1 MSNTVVEFKHQQQQ
15 TLQVL
20 QKLAGFIEKGRVF
33 GLNPDIALMDKLATA
48 LKNAE
53 EKILKVALIGGFSEG
68 KTSIAAAWLERLNK
82 SMNISQQES
91 SNEVQVYR
99 LDNDIELIDTPGLF
113 GFKEQINSA
122 GEIEKYKEITKKYV
136 SEAHLVLYV
145 MNSVNPVKE
154 SHQDDLAWLFRDLS
168 LLPRTVFVLS
178 RFDEVADIEDDWDY
192 RQNLKVKKDNVI
204 NRLENLIDL
213 TEQEVEHI
221 KVVGVSANPFGEGTS
236 YWLEHLDE
244 FKKISRITT
253 LQEAT
258 LQTIT
263 QNGGATPIVLEAQK
277 SMIQDVLGRQMPIVR
292 QQQALLDSE
301 LLKLS
306 DTTKHLNNELAPMV
320 AKIANV
326 RVELMAF
333 VSNHFTSL
341 IRQVKGTDL
350 TTFTDFYESEIG
362 AEGIVLNTEI
372 EKEFS
377 RQCQSVSSS
386 LHRISLDFDNEM
398 SRFETSVG
406 ADLATKGISSL
417 KNVKLNNTHILAAR
431 DGIVS
436 AGKMVGMDL
445 AKYMKFKPW
454 GAVNFA
460 AKANA
465 IFAVLGL
472 AMEAFDS
479 YKKATA
485 EAEFREMVTQ
495 IVSMLEEQR
504 KGLLGSLN
512 QEDFINQLFPVY
524 KQLRENLDIVL
535 RANAETASRKKS
547 FDEWQN
553 EGVNIEG
560 KYRIVTEN
568 NYYFSEVKTDNA
580 V

>member
-1 MSNTVVEFKHQQQQ
+1 MSDTVAEFKIQQQQ
-15 TLQVL
+15 TLQAL
-20 QKLAGFIEKGRVF
+20 QKLSEFIEKGRAF
-33 GLNPDIALMDKLATA
+33 GLNPDEALMSKLTTA
-48 LKNAE
+48 LKNSE
-53 EKILKVALIGGFSEG
+53 EKTLKVALIGGFSEG

-113 GFKEQINSA
+113 GFKEQVNNA

-154 SHQDDLAWLFRDLS
+154 SHQDDLDWLFRDLN

-192 RQNLKVKKDNVI
+192 RENLKVKKENVI
-204 NRLENLIDL
+204 SRLKNQIDL
-213 TEQEVEHI
+213 TDQEAIHI
-221 KVVGVSANPFGEGTS
+221 KIVGVSANPFGEGTS

-244 FKKISRITT
+244 FKKISRIAT

-258 LQTIT
+258 RQTIT
-263 QNGGATPIVLEAQK
+263 QNGGTTPIVLEAQK
-277 SMIQDVLGRQMPIVR
+277 SIFQDVLGRQMPIVK
-292 QQQALLDSE
+292 QQQALLESE
-301 LLKLS
+301 LLQLS
-306 DTTKHLNNELAPMV
+306 DTTQHLNNELMPMES
-320 AKIANV
+320 KIANV
-326 RVELMAF
+326 RVALMDFA
-333 VSNHFTSL
+333 SNHFTSL

-362 AEGIVLNTEI
+362 ADGIVLNTEI

-398 SRFETSVG
+398 NRFETSVG
-406 ADLATKGISSL
+406 ADLAAKGISNL
-417 KNVKLNNTHILAAR
+417 KNIKLNNTHILAAR

-445 AKYMKFKPW
+445 AKYLKFKPW
-454 GAVNFA
+454 GAAGFA

-465 IFAVLGL
+465 AFAVIGL

-479 YKKATA
+479 YKKAAA
-485 EAEFREMVTQ
+485 EAKFQEMVQET
-495 IVSMLEEQR
+495 VAMLEEQR
-504 KGLLGSLN
+504 KGLLDSLN
-512 QEDFINQLFPVY
+512 QESFINQLFPAY
-524 KQLRENLDIVL
+524 KKLRDNLDIVL
-535 RANAETASRKKS
+535 QVNEETTSRKQS

-553 EGVNIEG
+553 EGASIEG
-560 KYRIVTEN
+560 DYRIITN
-568 NYYFSEVKTDNA
+568 TYS
-580 V
+580 

>member
-1 MSNTVVEFKHQQQQ
+1 MSDTVVEFKHQQEKTRQA
-15 TLQVL
+15 L
-20 QKLAGFIEKGRVF
+20 QKLAAFIEKGRVF
-33 GLNPDIALMDKLATA
+33 GLMPDTTLMDKLVTA
-48 LKNAE
+48 LKTSE
-53 EKILKVALIGGFSEG
+53 EGILKVALIGGFSEG

-91 SNEVQVYR
+91 SNEVQIYR

-113 GFKEQINSA
+113 GFKEHINSS

-145 MNSVNPVKE
+145 MNPVNPVKE
-154 SHQDDLAWLFRDLS
+154 SHQDDLTWLFRDLN

-192 RQNLKVKKDNVI
+192 RENLKIKKENVI
-204 NRLENLIDL
+204 SRLKTLIDL
-213 TEQEVEHI
+213 TESEAEYI
-221 KVVGVSANPFGEGTS
+221 KIVGVSANPFGEGTS
-236 YWLEHLDE
+236 YWLEHLEE

-253 LQEAT
+253 LQDAT
-258 LQTIT
+258 RQNIT
-263 QNGGATPIVLEAQK
+263 QNGGVTPIVLEAQK
-277 SMIQDVLGRQMPIVR
+277 SIIQDVLGKQMPIVR
-292 QQQALLDSE
+292 QQQTLLDSE
-301 LLKLS
+301 LLQLS
-306 DTTKHLNNELAPMV
+306 DTAKHLNNELTPMEV
-320 AKIANV
+320 KIANV
-326 RVELMAF
+326 RVELIAF
-333 VSNHFTSL
+333 VSDHFTSL

-362 AEGIVLNTEI
+362 ADGIVLNTEI

-377 RQCQSVSSS
+377 RQCQSVSRG
-386 LHRISLDFDNEM
+386 LHRISLDFENEM
-398 SRFETSVG
+398 TRFETSVG

-445 AKYMKFKPW
+445 AKYLKFKPW

-465 IFAVLGL
+465 IFAAAGL
-472 AMEAFDS
+472 IMEAWDS
-479 YKKATA
+479 YKKAKA

-504 KGLLGSLN
+504 KGLLDSLN
-512 QEDFINQLFPVY
+512 QEDFINQLFPAY
-524 KQLRENLDIVL
+524 KKLQENLGIVL
-535 RANAETASRKKS
+535 LANEETASRKQS
-547 FDEWQN
+547 FDEWQH
-553 EGVNIEG
+553 EGAIIEG
-560 KYRIVTEN
+560 EYRIITEN
-568 NYYFSEVKTDNA
+568 HA
-580 V
+580 